1 MSEIWQDLHQ
11 NYAGQPWIDRPS
23 IFAET
28 AVEYFPEQGKVLD
41 LGAGQGQDS
50 RFFAERGYEVVSA
63 DLEELALQ
71 QSRAKTPE
79 DLKPKIS
86 IEQVDMRKDLPF
98 KDGQFDIVNANL
110 SLHYFDEATTKRI
123 FAEIH
128 RVLKMGGVLAFLV
141 NSTSDPEY
149 NAGRQLES
157 DYFQVDKTAKRYFTV
172 ESARKFAT
180 PAFEPILL
188 DDQGETYKDRAKGV
202 HNLIRF
208 IGKKV

>member
-1 MSEIWQDLHQ
+1 MSEIWQDLHH
-11 NYAGQPWIDRPS
+11 NYAEQPWIDRPS

-28 AVEYFPEQGKVLD
+28 VVEYFPEQGEVLD

-50 RFFAERGYEVVSA
+50 RFFAERGYKVVST
-63 DLEELALQ
+63 DIEELALE
-71 QSRAKTPE
+71 QSRAKTPSE
-79 DLKPKIS
+79 LKPKIS
-86 IEQVDMRKDLPF
+86 VEQVDMRQELPF
-98 KDGQFDIVNANL
+98 KDGQFDVVHADL

-128 RVLKMGGVLAFLV
+128 RVLKPDGVLAFLV

-149 NAGRQLES
+149 KSGRQLEP

-180 PAFEPILL
+180 PGFDPILI
-188 DDQGETYKDRAKGV
+188 DNQGETYKDRAKGV